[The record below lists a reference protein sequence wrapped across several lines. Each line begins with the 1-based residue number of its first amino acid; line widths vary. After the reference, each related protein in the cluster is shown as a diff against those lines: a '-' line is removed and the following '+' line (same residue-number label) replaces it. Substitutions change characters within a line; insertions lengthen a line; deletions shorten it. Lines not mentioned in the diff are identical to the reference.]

1 MAHPNPLLG
10 PSVEALKA
18 RGSIKWT
25 RYEPD
30 VLPLWVAEM
39 DVDLAPPVAG
49 ALRRALETADTGYP
63 GANRLADAFVGFAHR
78 HWTWPGLRE
87 ADVTLA
93 SSVIAGFVDA
103 LVLAAGP
110 GGTVVITSPV
120 YPPFTS
126 YVREAGLSVVEAP
139 LRSDMRLDLDSI
151 AAALSAA
158 TGRVAL
164 LLCNPHNPGGTVHT
178 RAELEAL
185 ARLTRAH
192 GVRVVSDE
200 IHAPLVFSGASFTPY
215 VDVDPTGIALH
226 AASKAFNLAALP
238 AALMVFGA
246 EAADLRNAYRQGVH
260 HGPTYWGVIAQ
271 EAAYREGDEWLAALI
286 GGLEQSRDLLGELLA
301 TRLPQVGYQ
310 PPQGT
315 YLAWLDMRAMGLG
328 DDPAAALLERAR
340 VALNPGPT
348 FGRGGQGHV
357 RLNFATR
364 PEILTE
370 AIDRIAAALA

>member
-49 ALRRALETADTGYP
+49 ALQRALETADTGYP

-151 AAALSAA
+151 AAAFSAA

-185 ARLTRAH
+185 ARLARAH

-200 IHAPLVFSGASFTPY
+200 IHAPLIFSGASFTPY
-215 VDVDPTGIALH
+215 LDVDPTGIALH

-246 EAADLRNAYRQGVH
+246 EAADLRNAYRQRVH

-315 YLAWLDMRAMGLG
+315 YLAWLDMRATGLG

-348 FGRGGQGHV
+348 FGGGGQGHV

-370 AIDRIAAALA
+370 AIDRIATALA